1 MFGLSE
7 LLNLALCV
15 SFFVV
20 VMYFKGIISRLED
33 RLNEST
39 KKILGKEVDLPN
51 LNELRDEVLDIVQ
64 ETIENLQPPSAIDH
78 LMGAA
83 SQYFQLKMMKD
94 FNLDSVKELA
104 VNTVENAFH
113 PDDNV

>member
-1 MFGLSE
+1 MFGLVE

-15 SFFVV
+15 SFLIVV
-20 VMYFKGIISRLED
+20 IYFKGIINRLED

-39 KKILGKEVDLPN
+39 RKILGKEVELPN
-51 LNELRDEVLDIVQ
+51 LNELKDEVLDVVHDTLQ
-64 ETIENLQPPSAIDH
+64 NLQPPSAIDH

-94 FNLDSVKELA
+94 FNLNDVKELA
-104 VNTVENAFH
+104 VDTVSNVFH
-113 PDDNV
+113 PDENV